1 MIYFAKGLRS
11 GLWKVGYT
19 ARRVDVRAKALAC
32 SVRESVEV
40 VAVAS
45 GGRAAEAALHRSL
58 AASCATEA
66 GRGREWYRDDGA
78 VIRAVAELPSVSR
91 GSWVAIYGVRPTP
104 VRRPPSVLAA
114 ERAEKLRLYVAEHGH
129 RPSEKATSCAA
140 CEAKR
145 ARFRLM
151 LDKGSLQRKRTAVPE
166 FLRAG
171 GAR

>member
-1 MIYFAKGLRS
+1 MIYVAKGLRS

-19 ARRVDVRAKALAC
+19 ARRVDVRARALAC
-32 SVRESVEV
+32 AVRESVEV
-40 VAVAS
+40 VAVAP
-45 GGRAAEAALHRSL
+45 GGRDAEAALHRAL

-66 GRGREWYRDDGA
+66 NRGREWYRDDGSVVR
-78 VIRAVAELPSVSR
+78 VINELPSVSR
-91 GSWVAIYGVRPTP
+91 GSWVAVYGARPAP

-114 ERAEKLRLYVAEHGH
+114 ERADKLRLYVAEHGH
-129 RPSEKATSCAA
+129 RPSEKAPSCLR

-151 LDKGSLQRKRTAVPE
+151 LDKGSLGRKRTAVPE

-171 GAR
+171 GVR